1 MPSLVKGP
9 KIPPSALKKDY
20 LFFSRKDAF
29 IFGFRHYLFL
39 KAKTFARASLPQNC
53 SHLSTDNVREK
64 ISVLVFTANRGY
76 CLYATWHHYVSFKVV
91 FRLAR
96 VELIEFLL

>member
-9 KIPPSALKKDY
+9 KIQPSALKKDY
-20 LFFSRKDAF
+20 LFFSRKYTV

-53 SHLSTDNVREK
+53 SHPSTDNVREK

-76 CLYATWHHYVSFKVV
+76 CLYATWHHCQP
-91 FRLAR
+91 
-96 VELIEFLL
+96 

>member
-9 KIPPSALKKDY
+9 KIQPSALKKDY
-20 LFFSRKDAF
+20 LFFSRKYAF

-39 KAKTFARASLPQNC
+39 KAKTFARASLPQ
-53 SHLSTDNVREK
+53 LSTDNVREK

-76 CLYATWHHYVSFKVV
+76 C
-91 FRLAR
+91 
-96 VELIEFLL
+96 

>member
-9 KIPPSALKKDY
+9 KIQPSALKKDY
-20 LFFSRKDAF
+20 LFFSRKYAF

-91 FRLAR
+91 FRLAS